1 MKVET
6 LTVRI
11 DPKTPTG
18 VLHAFAREAAA
29 KGAVSV
35 LAAYVTRDGKCEA
48 VRMGQLDMLEMAAKG
63 IAAGLASEL
72 EEQRTRFEDVTQR
85 VLAPTVTPGVP
96 SGEAP

>member
-11 DPKTPTG
+11 DPKTPAG

-48 VRMGQLDMLEMAAKG
+48 VRMGELDALEMAAKG

-72 EEQRTRFEDVTQR
+72 EERRTRFEDVTER
-85 VLAPTVTPGVP
+85 VLAQKAEPGVP
-96 SGEAP
+96 SDGAP